1 MTDDRT
7 AFPDLL
13 SVVAADPERINY
25 DRLCKL
31 DPATAEAVFPP
42 PDVPDPEVVSPAPTE
57 NPRRGPES
65 YPEAA
70 TYKEHSFRWRSRDLN
85 ALSPDFSV
93 VEIARW
99 HCPNGHLG
107 IISSIA
113 THLGINLPIEDSD
126 PPAVLEIALDLPWQP
141 WIVQLLG
148 LPLRWWLRL
157 EAQRERVELAPVVLR
172 SPAELP
178 GYPFPELPT
187 WNDQRFGWA
196 YHGLQPLRLLVP
208 EGHTARL
215 FCGLEFKPEGGDGG
229 GGDPE
234 ILSGKLPRRSS
245 FWRDPKSPGAQAA
258 IQVVAP
264 GFPPSVESAPI
275 AADGLE
281 PAAAIMA
288 EIDDSGIAI
297 AGRMIGTIQ
306 TYRESRLATEA
317 ARRGL

>member
-1 MTDDRT
+1 MSDERT

-13 SVVAADPERINY
+13 SVVATDPERIEY
-25 DRLCKL
+25 DRLNKQ
-31 DPATAEAVFPP
+31 DPASEAAVFPP
-42 PDVPDPEVVSPAPTE
+42 PDCPIPEIGSPSPTE
-57 NPRRGPES
+57 NPRRGPEL
-65 YPEAA
+65 YPESA

-113 THLGINLPIEDSD
+113 THLGINIPIEGSD
-126 PPAVLEIALDLPWQP
+126 PPAILEIALDLPWQP
-141 WIVQLLG
+141 WIMQVLG

-157 EAQRERVELAPVVLR
+157 EDQRERVELAPVFLR
-172 SPAELP
+172 GPYELP
-178 GYPFPELPT
+178 GYACPELST

-196 YHGLQPLRLLVP
+196 YHGRQPLRLLVP

-215 FCGLEFKPEGGDGG
+215 FCGLDHKPTPEGGDVLAKS
-229 GGDPE
+229 E
-234 ILSGKLPRRSS
+234 KRSS

-258 IQVVAP
+258 IQIVAP
-264 GFPPSVESAPI
+264 GFLSPVPPVEGAE
-275 AADGLE
+275 AR
-281 PAAAIMA
+281 AAIMS
-288 EIDDSGIAI
+288 EIDDSGIAL
-297 AGRMIGTIQ
+297 AGRLIGTIQ

>member
-13 SVVAADPERINY
+13 SAVALDPTKIDH
-25 DRLCKL
+25 DRLCRI
-31 DPATAEAVFPP
+31 DPREAAEVFPR
-42 PDVPDPEVVSPAPTE
+42 PDVPDPPIASPSPRE

-65 YPEAA
+65 YAEAA

-99 HCPNGHLG
+99 HCPAGHLG

-113 THLGINLPIEDSD
+113 THVGINAPIEGSD
-126 PPAVLEIALDLPWQP
+126 PPAVLEIAFDLPWQP
-141 WIVQLLG
+141 WILQVFG
-148 LPLRWWLRL
+148 IPFRWWLRL
-157 EAQRERVELAPVVLR
+157 EPQKELVELAPVFLR
-172 SPAELP
+172 SWQELP
-178 GYPFPELPT
+178 GYAFPELPT

-196 YHGLQPLRLLVP
+196 YHGDQPLRLLVP

-215 FCGLEFKPEGGDGG
+215 FCGLEFTIPPDVGDVLAAS
-229 GGDPE
+229 E
-234 ILSGKLPRRSS
+234 KRSA

-258 IQVVAP
+258 IQIVAP
-264 GFPPSVESAPI
+264 GFPPYVPPAEGVA
-275 AADGLE
+275 L
-281 PAAAIMA
+281 AAATRA
-288 EIDDSGIAI
+288 VIDDSGIAL
-297 AGRMIGTIQ
+297 AGRLIGTIQ
-306 TYRESRLATEA
+306 SYRESRLATEA